1 MKWHHYWHLLTQTS
15 WVVFMNPWGRVPKQ
29 RISSSLHVSLVTAGA
44 QSFIDEPEVT
54 QQGAWKGES
63 RTEATSPAPFHCPV
77 PFRLGSLYPLKVHWS
92 SGCMGYVCFSIEQV
106 EWEQERK
113 RMPVAPS
120 TGDPLAVQFL
130 ALPTF

>member
-1 MKWHHYWHLLTQTS
+1 MAPLLHLSTQTS

-29 RISSSLHVSLVTAGA
+29 RISSSLHVSLVIAGA

-77 PFRLGSLYPLKVHWS
+77 PLVRVSVSAEGA
-92 SGCMGYVCFSIEQV
+92 QV
-106 EWEQERK
+106 EWLH
-113 RMPVAPS
+113 
-120 TGDPLAVQFL
+120 GLYLLFH
-130 ALPTF
+130 